1 MKRHPRKAE
10 DRLCKGTGARGTGWT
25 LPPAEQRV
33 GLGGTGYVVGGRQGP
48 SVWGSCAPRERDP
61 QQSPGRTGGEVPGG
75 GQEGQPVRSAEAD
88 QRGPR
93 PQLPPLPFLCSAP
106 IGFAGRSNRLLL
118 AGVLCPAAFLWV
130 WSAWKRRPVTET
142 GGKEGFS
149 FPPSGPVTSV
159 HAWDPRATAPAEQA
173 SGPAV

>member
-75 GQEGQPVRSAEAD
+75 GQEGQPVRSAGAD

-93 PQLPPLPFLCSAP
+93 PRLPPLPFLCSAP
-106 IGFAGRSNRLLL
+106 ISFAGQSNRLLL
-118 AGVLCPAAFLWV
+118 AGVLYPAAFLWV
-130 WSAWKRRPVTET
+130 WSARKRWPVTET

-149 FPPSGPVTSV
+149 FPPSFGVQGAEHTSE
-159 HAWDPRATAPAEQA
+159 TPASQL
-173 SGPAV
+173 